1 MGRTVLVVEDDP
13 GMRSL
18 LATVLSEEGY
28 RVETARDGTE
38 GLSKL
43 RSVEPDLV
51 ITDLRMP
58 GLSGIDLM
66 REGRRLGSE
75 SRWIVITAYGS
86 IAGAVEAMREGAS
99 DYLTKPLQS
108 PEELRLSVR
117 RVLREAEAERTI
129 SLLSEELGR
138 HLPPLEMV
146 FLGEAMQ
153 RVLKMV
159 QDVAPTPATV
169 LLSGPSGTGK
179 EVVARVLHALS
190 PRREKPFVPVH
201 CAALAETLL
210 ESELFGHE
218 RGAFTGAQAARKGRF
233 ELADGGTIFLDEIA
247 EIPGHV
253 QVKLL
258 RVLQER
264 QFERVGGTRS
274 ITVDVRVIAATNKDL
289 RTEMAAGRFRED
301 LYYRLN
307 VFPIALP
314 SLAERKETVLPLGR
328 YFAEKFA
335 RSFGKKVAGFTAA
348 AEEALQGYS
357 WPGNIRELQN
367 VIERA
372 VILASGRIDSH
383 HLNLEPYGGESEVPA
398 SGLLAAVERETIQRV
413 LQEVA
418 GNRKQAARI
427 LGISLRTLQYRIKQY
442 GL

>member
-18 LATVLSEEGY
+18 LATLLAEEGY
-28 RVETARDGTE
+28 RVETAREGTE

-58 GLSGIDLM
+58 GLSGIELI
-66 REGRRLGSE
+66 REGRRGGSDA
-75 SRWIVITAYGS
+75 RWIVITAHGS

-108 PEELRLSVR
+108 PEELRIAVR
-117 RVLREAEAERTI
+117 KVLREAEAERTI

-138 HLPPLEMV
+138 HLPPLEMI

-153 RVLKMV
+153 RVLRMV

-169 LLSGPSGTGK
+169 LLSGASGTGK

-190 PRREKPFVPVH
+190 PRKDKPFVPVH

-218 RGAFTGAQAARKGRF
+218 RGAFTGAQTARKGRF
-233 ELADGGTIFLDEIA
+233 ELADGGTIFLDEIG

-264 QFERVGGTRS
+264 QFERVGGTRPIS
-274 ITVDVRVIAATNKDL
+274 VDVRILAATNKDL
-289 RTEMAAGRFRED
+289 KAEMLAGRFRED

-307 VFPIALP
+307 VFPIHLP
-314 SLAERKETVLPLGR
+314 SLAERKETVLPLAR

-335 RSFGKKVAGFTAA
+335 RSFGKKMEGFTAG

-367 VIERA
+367 VMERA
-372 VILASGRIDSH
+372 VILASGRIDVH
-383 HLNLEPYGGESEVPA
+383 HLNLEPCGAESEAP
-398 SGLLAAVERETIQRV
+398 STGLLAVVERETILRV
-413 LQEVA
+413 LQEVR
-418 GNRKQAARI
+418 GNRRQAARI
-427 LGISLRTLQYRIKQY
+427 LGISLRTLQYRIKEY